1 MTMMQVRSDTVRH
14 RVETDGAVTA
24 VSQAGS
30 FEEEKSTE
38 GRRLG
43 EGFFLSSAP
52 AAKTCHKSSS
62 LTVKQNVE
70 KGVVVDEAAGN
81 ICLNDMPSSL
91 DKVAAPSSAPHAR
104 AAPHNVCMQSQ
115 WIKSSQDSQGLT
127 TLKIH
132 GNPYYKISV
141 KDATAEG
148 LKFSTRSEGTAAHLA
163 GSNSGA
169 DQKFYA
175 TLQAQ
180 KVAVKMPKEGAF
192 HLTDTVQPCVQFHF
206 HGIVP

>member
-1 MTMMQVRSDTVRH
+1 MP
-14 RVETDGAVTA
+14 
-24 VSQAGS
+24 
-30 FEEEKSTE
+30 
-38 GRRLG
+38 
-43 EGFFLSSAP
+43 FFLSSAP
-52 AAKTCHKSSS
+52 AAKTCHKSTST
-62 LTVKQNVE
+62 TVSQNVQ
-70 KGVVVDEAAGN
+70 KGVVVDQAQGN
-81 ICLNDMPSSL
+81 ICLKDMPSSL

-132 GNPYYKISV
+132 GNPYYKISI

-148 LKFSTRSEGTAAHLA
+148 LKFSTRSEGIAANIA

-180 KVAVKMPKEGAF
+180 KVSVKMPKAGAF
-192 HLTDTVQPCVQFHF
+192 HMTETVQPYVHF
-206 HGIVP
+206 HLHGIAP